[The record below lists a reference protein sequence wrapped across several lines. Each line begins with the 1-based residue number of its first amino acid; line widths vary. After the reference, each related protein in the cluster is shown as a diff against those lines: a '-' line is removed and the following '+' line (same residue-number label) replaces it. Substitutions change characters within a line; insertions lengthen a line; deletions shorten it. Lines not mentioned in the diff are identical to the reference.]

1 MGELG
6 EAVGWEGLGVGETRK
21 EAKMEKW
28 WLWSEAKGVGM
39 VEPMEKTGP
48 EEEEQKRKKVRIQ
61 LPNAP
66 PSFQSARHIVDSHY
80 LLVE

>member
-48 EEEEQKRKKVRIQ
+48 GDESDRREGRGRG
-61 LPNAP
+61 AGP
-66 PSFQSARHIVDSHY
+66 PPGWAGT
-80 LLVE
+80 

>member
-28 WLWSEAKGVGM
+28 LLWSEAKGVGM

-48 EEEEQKRKKVRIQ
+48 KEEEQERKNVLSQILWFYHK
-61 LPNAP
+61 A
-66 PSFQSARHIVDSHY
+66 IVIKIIADK
-80 LLVE
+80 